1 MPSLRRHVTVA
12 SLVGLALAATS
23 AALQEHPRAPHRH
36 PDGEQLVNPTPSTPD
51 SVKLGGAIYAKAC
64 ATCHGA
70 NGLGNGRLAAGMA
83 AYGAR
88 PSNLADTEWQHG
100 SIDGEIFIVI
110 RDGIGPDFHMP
121 QYEGKLSDGDIWHV
135 VNYIRTLGM

>member
-1 MPSLRRHVTVA
+1 MPSLCRDMAVL

-23 AALQEHPRAPHRH
+23 AALQEHPRTPHRH
-36 PDGEQLVNPTPSTPD
+36 PEGEKLVNPAPSTPA

-64 ATCHGA
+64 AACHGA

-88 PSNLADTEWQHG
+88 PSNLADTDWQHG
-100 SIDGEIFIVI
+100 SSDGEIFVAI
-110 RDGIGPDFHMP
+110 RDGIGPEFHMP
-121 QYEGKLSDGDIWHV
+121 QYAGKLSDGEIWDV
-135 VNYIRTLGM
+135 VNYIRTLGR